1 MLIAALLPIGLVPG
15 LVGAKPDD
23 VPVRVRADFPGG
35 NVLVREQSGRT
46 VAIAPDLRNGS
57 PWFYWN
63 FEATASQPGPVQFKF
78 PAECGAQI
86 TPHGPAYSL
95 DGGISWRWLGA
106 KSFTPFEMRPPD
118 GSPPAGDAFV
128 FTFDSDNSAVRFS
141 TGVPYLQSH
150 LDGFLKRHEGNPHL
164 FKQVLTQSAK
174 GRNVEYLRIGTKPE
188 GLQHVL
194 FTARSHACEA
204 MASYVLEG
212 FMQEALSDSPFARE
226 FRNRYFLHVV
236 PFLDKDGVE
245 EGDQGKNRRPHDH
258 NRDYGHNGIYP
269 EIRAVKALADR
280 EQVQF
285 GVDFHCPTLRM
296 DIHQD
301 FYWSGVG
308 LPGNKHN
315 LGEYS
320 LWLGEEQPQ
329 VIPGRGPRDYMGA
342 PSPGGDNLSFAAHFA
357 YRDGMVLA
365 ATLEVP
371 YAGTVPLDAD
381 LARQYGASMLRAWVR
396 TDFSKPGSEPQGAG
410 KHAAFNAYRQ
420 SFLDKYMHDPGVAET
435 MVLTYIRDADADLL
449 YRIEAHNLMGTM
461 RQRQQ
466 LLAEA
471 RRYFQCA
478 LSNNQA
484 TACQRAEALTQS
496 VRIAADPRNKDTFR
510 ADVRDAALA
519 FESFAYP
526 SRQQQ
531 EQAFGSLSAYYA
543 RAADYEPALVYAR
556 RQLGA
561 AKTHDKGRILNNM
574 AAIYDQMQMPERAVE
589 TRREAVGVLRAA
601 LDPVPVGIF
610 GPLMAADLLDALN
623 GIPDT
628 TGAEKQS
635 AADIGLNHPV
645 CPPHL
650 IDRIR
655 KALGEE

>member
-1 MLIAALLPIGLVPG
+1 MLIAALLPVGLVPG

-23 VPVRVRADFPGG
+23 VPVRIRADFPGG
-35 NVLVREQSGRT
+35 NVRVLEQSGST
-46 VAIAPDLRNGS
+46 VAIAPDLRDGS

-63 FEATASQPGPVQFKF
+63 FEATASQPGTVQFKF

-86 TPHGPAYSL
+86 SPHGPAYSL

-128 FTFDSDNSAVRFS
+128 FTFDSNNSAVRFS

-150 LDGFLKRHEGNPHL
+150 LDGFLKRHDDNPYL

-174 GRNVEYLRIGTKPE
+174 GRNVEYLRIGTTQE
-188 GLQHVL
+188 GREHVL

-212 FMQEALSDSPFARE
+212 FMQEALSDSPFARA
-226 FRNRYFLHVV
+226 FRDRYFLHVV

-258 NRDYGHNGIYP
+258 NRDYGPDGIYP

-280 EQVQF
+280 ERIQF
-285 GVDFHCPTLRM
+285 GIDFHCPTLRM

-301 FYWSGVG
+301 FYWAGIGV
-308 LPGNKHN
+308 PGNKHN
-315 LGEYS
+315 LSEYS
-320 LWLGEEQPQ
+320 RWLGEEQPQ
-329 VIPGRGPRDYMGA
+329 VISSRGPRDSLGT
-342 PSPGGDNLSFAAHFA
+342 PSPDSERLSFSQYFA
-357 YRDGMVLA
+357 YRKGMVLA
-365 ATLEVP
+365 TTLEVP

-381 LARQYGASMLRAWVR
+381 LARRYGASMLRAWVR
-396 TDFSKPGSEPQGAG
+396 TDFSKPEIKPQGAG
-410 KHAAFNAYRQ
+410 KHAAFSAFRQ
-420 SFLDKYMHDPGVAET
+420 SFLDKYMRDPGVAEAV
-435 MVLTYIRDADADLL
+435 VLPYLRDADADLL

-466 LLAEA
+466 LFAEA
-471 RRYFQCA
+471 RQYFQFA
-478 LSNNQA
+478 MTNKQA
-484 TACQRAEALTQS
+484 TASQRAEALTQS
-496 VRIAADPRNKDTFR
+496 VRIATDPRYKDTSR
-510 ADVRDAALA
+510 TDVRNAALA
-519 FESFAYP
+519 FESLAYP

-531 EQAFGSLSAYYA
+531 EQTFGSLSAYYA
-543 RAADYEPALVYAR
+543 READYEPALEYAR

-574 AAIYDQMQMPERAVE
+574 AAMYDQMQMPERAVDA
-589 TRREAVGVLRAA
+589 RREAVRVLREA

-628 TGAEKQS
+628 TGAEKQA
-635 AADIGLNHPV
+635 AADIGLKHPV

-650 IDRIR
+650 IERIR
-655 KALGEE
+655 KALGEK